1 MDDMMTKFQKTAIL
15 AAAGSAGLMIGALI
29 FQYGFGMAPCKMCIW
44 QRWPHV
50 IAIVIGALIY
60 FMPHRLLALL
70 GGLVVFVGGGIGVY
84 HAGVEQKWW
93 EGPSD
98 CTGTGLSLTDNLL
111 DMTAPVNVVMCDVIP
126 WSMFGVSMA
135 GWNAIISFV
144 LVYIWIRAF
153 KIGA

>member
-1 MDDMMTKFQKTAIL
+1 MTKFQKTALI

-50 IAIVIGALIY
+50 IAILLGAVIY
-60 FMPHRLLALL
+60 FMPNRFIALL
-70 GGLVVFVGGGIGVY
+70 SAIVVLVGGGIGVY

-98 CTGTGLSLTDNLL
+98 CTGTGLSLSDNLL
-111 DMTAPVNVVMCDVIP
+111 DMSTPVNVVMCDVIP
-126 WSMFGVSMA
+126 WAMFGISMA
-135 GWNAIISFV
+135 GWNALISFE

-153 KIGA
+153 RTT

>member
-1 MDDMMTKFQKTAIL
+1 MGDMMTKFQKTALL

-50 IAIVIGALIY
+50 IAIVLGALIY
-60 FMPHRLLALL
+60 VMPNRFIALL
-70 GGLVVFVGGGIGVY
+70 SGLVVLVGGFIGVY

-93 EGPSD
+93 EGPTD
-98 CTGTGLSLTDNLL
+98 CTGSGLSVTDNLL
-111 DMTAPVNVVMCDVIP
+111 DMTAPVHVVMCDVIP
-126 WSMFGVSMA
+126 WSMFGISMA
-135 GWNAIISFV
+135 GWNAIISFG

-153 KIGA
+153 RTA

>member
-1 MDDMMTKFQKTAIL
+1 MTKFQKTALL
-15 AAAGSAGLMIGALI
+15 AAAGSAGLMFGALI

-50 IAIVIGALIY
+50 IAIVLGAFIY
-60 FMPHRLLALL
+60 FMPNRFIALL
-70 GGLVVFVGGGIGVY
+70 SGLVVLVGGGIGVY

-93 EGPSD
+93 EGPTD

-126 WSMFGVSMA
+126 WSMFGISMA
-135 GWNAIISFV
+135 GWNAIISFG

-153 KIGA
+153 RTT

>member
-1 MDDMMTKFQKTAIL
+1 MTKFLKMTLL
-15 AAAGSAGLMIGALI
+15 AAAGSAGLMIGALF
-29 FQYGFGMAPCKMCIW
+29 FQYGLGMAPCKMCIW

-50 IAIVIGALIY
+50 IAIAIGVLIY
-60 FMPHRLLALL
+60 FVPHRLLALL
-70 GGLVVFVGGGIGVY
+70 GGLVVLVGGGIGIY

-98 CTGTGLSLTDNLL
+98 CTGTGLSVSDNLL
-111 DMTAPVNVVMCDVIP
+111 DMSAPVHVVMCDVIP

-144 LVYIWIRAF
+144 LVYIWVRAF
-153 KIGA
+153 MTAN

>member
-1 MDDMMTKFQKTAIL
+1 MTKFQKTALL

-144 LVYIWIRAF
+144 LVYIWIRAS
-153 KIGA
+153 KIRA

>member
-1 MDDMMTKFQKTAIL
+1 MTKFQKTALL

-50 IAIVIGALIY
+50 ITIVLGALIY

-70 GGLVVFVGGGIGVY
+70 SGLAVLVGGGIGVY

-93 EGPSD
+93 EGPTD
-98 CTGTGLSLTDNLL
+98 CTGTGLSLSDNLL
-111 DMTAPVNVVMCDVIP
+111 DLTAPVNVVMCDVIP
-126 WSMFGVSMA
+126 WSMFGISMA
-135 GWNAIISFV
+135 GWNAIISFG

-153 KIGA
+153 RTT

>member
-1 MDDMMTKFQKTAIL
+1 MTKFQKTALL

-50 IAIVIGALIY
+50 IVIALGAVIY
-60 FMPHRLLALL
+60 FYPNRFLALL
-70 GGLVVFVGGGIGVY
+70 GGLVVFYGGCIGVF

-93 EGPSD
+93 EGPTD
-98 CTGTGLSLTDNLL
+98 FTGTGLSLTDNLL
-111 DMTAPVNVVMCDVIP
+111 DMTAPVSIVMCDVIP
-126 WSMFGVSMA
+126 WSLFGISMA
-135 GWNAIISFV
+135 GWNAIISFG

-153 KIGA
+153 RTN